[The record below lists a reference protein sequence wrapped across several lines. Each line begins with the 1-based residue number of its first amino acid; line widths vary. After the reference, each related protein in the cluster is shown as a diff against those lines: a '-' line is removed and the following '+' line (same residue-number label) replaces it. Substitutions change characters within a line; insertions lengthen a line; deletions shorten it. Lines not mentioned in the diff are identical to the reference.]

1 MQLKLTTRIERGL
14 TKISQKAELRYCRFN
29 SMAAW
34 AGAPRID
41 ATPRL
46 MAPPELAASIDRS
59 MREWAEANQV
69 PGLTWGIVKRG
80 EGLSAPV
87 KRAAVFPSLAAH
99 LLSVGEE
106 TGRLDQMFL
115 RIADV
120 FEEETKSAIKRFT
133 SLFEPMIIL
142 VMGILIGALVLSM
155 LLAIT
160 SINDVAV

>member
-1 MQLKLTTRIERGL
+1 
-14 TKISQKAELRYCRFN
+14 
-29 SMAAW
+29 
-34 AGAPRID
+34 
-41 ATPRL
+41 
-46 MAPPELAASIDRS
+46 
-59 MREWAEANQV
+59 
-69 PGLTWGIVKRG
+69 
-80 EGLSAPV
+80 
-87 KRAAVFPSLAAH
+87 
-99 LLSVGEE
+99 
-106 TGRLDQMFL
+106 MFL

>member
-1 MQLKLTTRIERGL
+1 LNI
-14 TKISQKAELRYCRFN
+14 
-29 SMAAW
+29 
-34 AGAPRID
+34 AGAI
-41 ATPRL
+41 L
-46 MAPPELAASIDRS
+46 NNKKIAAAI
-59 MREWAEANQV
+59 EPIAL
-69 PGLTWGIVKRG
+69 GVKRG

-87 KRAAVFPSLAAH
+87 RRAAVFPSLAAH

-106 TGRLDQMFL
+106 TGKLDQMFL